1 MKRSHIHIT
10 MTGIAFLL
18 LLSTTV
24 SAQALSL
31 RDCVNLALMNKE
43 TLESARFDVESARK
57 ARLGSYSAILP
68 SLSIAGG
75 WNESRDAGS
84 DFTIDPV
91 TGQIVPA
98 AGSKI
103 STYTTWSGGLSL
115 NQNIFDGGA
124 WWSQI
129 AKSKNNFLIAR
140 QVERQARINVIAA
153 VHRRYFQVLKDIQL
167 MEVASLNLDLAG
179 EQVELTRVKYEL
191 GAVNKTDLLKAE
203 VLQGQARVGVV
214 NQESAVR
221 TSMNELRNAMGLM
234 AAGTELILQD
244 EESVILTMPESSEA
258 LATMEEN
265 NPGLLAVKA
274 QIKGAQLDYQ
284 IVRGS
289 RLPSLSASLSY
300 GAYSEDLGD
309 LSDRLQN
316 FWQLRS
322 GISLSFP
329 LFSGFNLS
337 TRTQQAKL
345 ELKKQENTYTTTRND
360 AYVQLEALLEVLETY
375 QDIIPIN
382 EEVLKSADED
392 LRLVQERYSLGSAT
406 ILEVLDAQVSV
417 IRAQADLVSSRY
429 DALTQKAFLKAQLGI
444 LDQEFE

>member
-1 MKRSHIHIT
+1 MKRSHIIT
-10 MTGIAFLL
+10 TGIAFLL
-18 LLSTTV
+18 LISTTV

-43 TLESARFDVESARK
+43 TLASARFDVESARK

-68 SLSIAGG
+68 SLRLSGG

-91 TGQIVPA
+91 TGEVIPA
-98 AGSKI
+98 GGSRI
-103 STYTTWSGGLSL
+103 ATYTTWSSGLSL
-115 NQNIFDGGA
+115 SQNIFDGGA

-129 AKSKNNFLIAR
+129 AKAKNNFLIAR
-140 QVERQARINVIAA
+140 QVERQALINVIAD

-167 MEVASLNLDLAG
+167 LEVASLNLDLAL
-179 EQVELTRVKYEL
+179 EQVELTRMKYEL

-203 VLQGQARVGVV
+203 VLLGQARVGVV
-214 NQESAVR
+214 NQESIVR
-221 TSMNELRNAMGLM
+221 TSRNELRNAMGLM
-234 AAGTELILQD
+234 AAGTELVLQD
-244 EESVILTMPESSEA
+244 IENVILTMPESAEA

-274 QIKGAQLDYQ
+274 QIKSARLDYR

-289 RLPSLSASLSY
+289 RLPSLSASLTY

-322 GISLSFP
+322 GVSLSFP

-345 ELKKQENTYTTTRND
+345 ELRKQENTYTTTRND
-360 AYVQLEALLEVLETY
+360 AYVQLEALLEVLNTY

-382 EEVLKSADED
+382 EEVLVSAEED
-392 LRLVQERYSLGSAT
+392 LKLVQERYSLGSAT